1 MPPLCLVWF
10 VAVILT
16 TCQCLLHPA
25 GPPNALPTVGGTTIS
40 ECSWNISSGFP
51 SWTPGEG
58 GTQAMT
64 KIPWMSVRPSEVPKM
79 TGQNLSLSLY
89 IYIHT
94 IMKMYISYWKWWNLP
109 MKCSFSR
116 GIFYVFLESMSNC
129 KGLSSYF
136 YHPPNWAVINWSKP
150 QPTAGLVASKYW
162 GWNSFIHR
170 FFLAI
175 LCHKPMKFKSLFYH
189 LY

>member
-64 KIPWMSVRPSEVPKM
+64 KIPWMSARPSEVPKM

-89 IYIHT
+89 IYI
-94 IMKMYISYWKWWNLP
+94 YILLWRCIFPIENGGICQWNVR
-109 MKCSFSR
+109 FH
-116 GIFYVFLESMSNC
+116 GGFF
-129 KGLSSYF
+129 
-136 YHPPNWAVINWSKP
+136 
-150 QPTAGLVASKYW
+150 T
-162 GWNSFIHR
+162 
-170 FFLAI
+170 FFLNPWVTARVFPAI
-175 LCHKPMKFKSLFYH
+175 FTIPQIEQWSIDQNLNRPRAWLLQNIGDEIH
-189 LY
+189 LYTGFS